1 MFLVLRQPVIKHG
14 VTIYEA
20 LAVFEVFGLE
30 LVEGSLVQVP
40 IHDHQV
46 RLLIGNDRGIPDTV
60 GVDQGKFSKTPP
72 CVCYKK
78 RTSRQKIRNWFD
90 AELFCTILN

>member
-1 MFLVLRQPVIKHG
+1 M
-14 VTIYEA
+14 TIYEA

-72 CVCYKK
+72 RVCYKK
-78 RTSRQKIRNWFD
+78 EQLVRKLEIDLMQNYFV
-90 AELFCTILN
+90 LF